1 MSAVN
6 GGWRPIGQVLVDGG
20 HITEGDLQLALE
32 EQKRTGRRLGE
43 TLIETG
49 RISWL
54 GLAQAIAEQANGLGP
69 APQPRIAAPAPPPA
83 PAPSEPNS
91 LAKLETVE
99 ALLKE
104 RQRAFLELVSTAE
117 TLRRKVAKLE
127 TELLQRNAEI
137 VRLKSATGNRFV

>member
-1 MSAVN
+1 MSAAN
-6 GGWRPIGQVLVDGG
+6 GGWRPIGQVLVEGG
-20 HITEGDLQLALE
+20 HITQEDLHLALE
-32 EQKRTGRRLGE
+32 EQKRTGKRLGE

-69 APQPRIAAPAPPPA
+69 APQAQVQTPVPA
-83 PAPSEPNS
+83 PAASSEPQS

-137 VRLKSATGNRFV
+137 VRLKSAAGTAYR

>member
-1 MSAVN
+1 MSVAM

-20 HITEGDLQLALE
+20 HITEADLHLALE

-69 APQPRIAAPAPPPA
+69 SPHARPPEPA
-83 PAPSEPNS
+83 PAPAPADSDS
-91 LAKLETVE
+91 LQKLQTVE

-127 TELLQRNAEI
+127 AELLQRNAEL
-137 VRLKSATGNRFV
+137 VRLKSAVPNFR

>member
-1 MSAVN
+1 MYAAN
-6 GGWRPIGQVLVDGG
+6 GGWRPIGQVLVEGG
-20 HITEGDLQLALE
+20 HITQEDLHLALE

-69 APQPRIAAPAPPPA
+69 APQARPPATAPPPA
-83 PAPSEPNS
+83 PSNEPQS

-137 VRLKSATGNRFV
+137 VRLKSGVGTVYR

>member
-6 GGWRPIGQVLVDGG
+6 GGWRPIGQVLVEGG
-20 HITEGDLQLALE
+20 HITERDLQHALE

-49 RISWL
+49 LISWL
-54 GLAQAIAEQANGLGP
+54 GLAQAIAEQANGLVPTPQAAAP
-69 APQPRIAAPAPPPA
+69 AAAPAPASTPA
-83 PAPSEPNS
+83 EPDK

-127 TELLQRNAEI
+127 NELLQRNAEI
-137 VRLKSATGNRFV
+137 VRLKNAAVAGI

>member
-1 MSAVN
+1 MSAAN
-6 GGWRPIGQVLVDGG
+6 GGWRPIGQVLVEGG
-20 HITEGDLQLALE
+20 HITEDDLRLALE
-32 EQKRTGRRLGE
+32 EQRRTGRRLGE

-69 APQPRIAAPAPPPA
+69 APQSAAAPPA
-83 PAPSEPNS
+83 PAPDPAPREGDS

-137 VRLKSATGNRFV
+137 VRLKSAAGNRV

>member
-1 MSAVN
+1 MSAAN

-20 HITEGDLQLALE
+20 HITEADLQLALE
-32 EQKRTGRRLGE
+32 EQRRTGRRLGE

-54 GLAQAIAEQANGLGP
+54 ALAQAIAEQANGLGP
-69 APQPRIAAPAPPPA
+69 ASPPPPPA
-83 PAPSEPNS
+83 
-91 LAKLETVE
+91 LAAEDTTRSKLETVE

-127 TELLQRNAEI
+127 ADVRQRDAELL
-137 VRLKSATGNRFV
+137 RLRHATTAA